1 MGIKLRTETLWNI
14 FRMREIGKKGLSE
27 MEVNELKMLLEEKG
41 DSGKLDV
48 IDKAINNYKNRI
60 KPEILWNIFRMRG
73 IGKEGLSETKAYEL
87 KILLEKG
94 DDGRSGAINKA
105 INNYKIRMERIEMEE
120 LNEKNQNDKL
130 EVISSN
136 KINWKYVYKY
146 M

>member
-1 MGIKLRTETLWNI
+1 MGIKLRTETLWNV
-14 FRMREIGKKGLSE
+14 FRMRGIGKKGLSE

-41 DSGKLDV
+41 DSGKLDA
-48 IDKAINNYKNRI
+48 IDKALNNYENRI
-60 KPEILWNIFRMRG
+60 KPETLWNIFRMRG
-73 IGKEGLSETKAYEL
+73 IGERGLSEIKTDEL
-87 KILLEKG
+87 KKLLKNRDDEKL
-94 DDGRSGAINKA
+94 GAINKA

-120 LNEKNQNDKL
+120 LNENNQNDKL